1 MNIIFPMG
9 GLGSRL
15 RNYGNKKPKPLV
27 EVLGK
32 TILEWSIKTIGI
44 EGNIIFCCKTEH
56 IEQFDL
62 EKKLKEIIPN
72 CKIVSINYQTE
83 GAVQTILE
91 AENMINTNEE
101 LLISDI
107 DHFLIWDTTLFKKI
121 IDEKKPDSCVMVF
134 PEPQFSKKMS
144 YVKVN
149 KNGYVTESAE
159 KIPISNIGTAGIH
172 YFKKGSDFV
181 YYGKKMIKENIKFN
195 NEYYVT
201 PIYNLLVQENKKIIT
216 FPIIKMWALGN
227 PDELELF
234 IKEYSNR

>member
-1 MNIIFPMG
+1 MYI
-9 GLGSRL
+9 S
-15 RNYGNKKPKPLV
+15 K
-27 EVLGK
+27 
-32 TILEWSIKTIGI
+32 ILQR
-44 EGNIIFCCKTEH
+44 FEH
-56 IEQFDL
+56 
-62 EKKLKEIIPN
+62 
-72 CKIVSINYQTE
+72 
-83 GAVQTILE
+83 
-91 AENMINTNEE
+91 
-101 LLISDI
+101 
-107 DHFLIWDTTLFKKI
+107 
-121 IDEKKPDSCVMVF
+121 EKKPDSCVMIF

-159 KIPISNIGTAGIH
+159 KIPISNIGTVGVH

-181 YYGKKMIKENIKFN
+181 HYGKKMIKENIKFN